1 MIAGYE
7 ILEQVSSSSTGTV
20 YRARQELMGG
30 TVLLK
35 IMPEM
40 AKTSEEAMKRFQR
53 EIRLAS
59 QLSHPNLVSA
69 HHAGCEDGVYF
80 LVMENVEGIDL
91 ATKVKQDGPLSV
103 DQAVDYA
110 CQAANGLRYL
120 HDQGVFHRNV
130 KPANLLLD
138 RFGHVHVTSMTLA
151 MIDEDSEIDS
161 GGTDGLTKQG
171 KMLGTS
177 DYC

>member
-7 ILEQVSSSSTGTV
+7 ILEELSSSTTGTV

-35 IMPEM
+35 VMPET
-40 AKTSEEAMKRFQR
+40 AKSNEEALKRFQR

-59 QLSHPNLVSA
+59 QLSHPNLVLA
-69 HHAGCEDGVYF
+69 HHAGCQDGTYF
-80 LVMENVEGIDL
+80 LVMENIEGIDL

-103 DQAVDYA
+103 DQAVDYV

-120 HDQGVFHRNV
+120 HDQGCF
-130 KPANLLLD
+130 
-138 RFGHVHVTSMTLA
+138 T
-151 MIDEDSEIDS
+151 
-161 GGTDGLTKQG
+161 GT
-171 KMLGTS
+171 
-177 DYC
+177 